1 MRELLIDPE
10 FRDKIPPLTEDEFK
24 QLRENILSDG
34 EVYEPIAV
42 WNGTIIDG
50 HNRWKVVQEHPEIPY
65 RIKEMDFADK
75 WEAFDWMYR
84 KQLGRRN
91 LTDEQRTVLMGKL
104 YEARKKT
111 HGASDG
117 FRGNRFV
124 SAQDGH
130 LVKASTKTAE
140 ILAEEL
146 GVGHNTVKRAEKF
159 ANGIDTLT
167 EVSPEAAQKV
177 LGGASGAPKQLI
189 RELPKMDKKSVQT
202 VAEAIMSGEMK
213 SKDTRTRHGWT
224 KADRESRAKTDAIIA
239 DMMDASTVPEFT
251 IDYLIEDI
259 EANGMEYVSL
269 LRNTL
274 IDRSIL
280 LTTENKPS
288 IAVAIEKIVSE
299 IESVK
304 GMVAA

>member
-1 MRELLIDPE
+1 LRELLIDPE